1 MDWLEQLPHQPP
13 MRLVDE
19 VLDVQPGVSATAAR
33 TTKPTDFYFQ
43 GHFPGQ
49 PIVPAIILVEMIAQT
64 GGIAAASVGASDDRA
79 RSGRLA
85 AITGFKFPA
94 AAGAD
99 ARLEIR
105 ARVVGRMGRL
115 VKIDG
120 EVLAD
125 GVNVAAGS
133 LTLVDASRD

>member
-1 MDWLEQLPHQPP
+1 MDWLDQLPHQPP

-19 VLDVQPGVSATAAR
+19 VIEVQPGVSATAAR
-33 TTKPTDFYFQ
+33 TTRSTDFYFQ
-43 GHFPGQ
+43 GHFPGR
-49 PIVPAIILVEMIAQT
+49 PIVPAAILVEMIAQT
-64 GGIAAASVGASDDRA
+64 GGIAAASGTASNDRP

-125 GVNVAAGS
+125 GVSVAAGS
-133 LTLVDASRD
+133 LTLADVSRD

>member
-1 MDWLEQLPHQPP
+1 MDWLDQLPHRPP

-33 TTKPTDFYFQ
+33 TTKSTDFYFQ
-43 GHFPGQ
+43 GHFPGR
-49 PIVPAIILVEMIAQT
+49 PIVPAAILVEMIAQT
-64 GGIAAASVGASDDRA
+64 GGIAAALAASDDRP
-79 RSGRLA
+79 RSGRVA

-99 ARLEIR
+99 TRLEIR
-105 ARVVGRMGRL
+105 ARVVGRIGRL

-125 GVNVAAGS
+125 GVSVAAGS
-133 LTLVDASRD
+133 LTLADVSRD

>member
-1 MDWLEQLPHQPP
+1 MDWLERLPHQPP

-33 TTKPTDFYFQ
+33 TTKLTDFYFQ

-64 GGIAAASVGASDDRA
+64 GGIAAASVGASDDRP

-105 ARVVGRMGRL
+105 ARVVGRMGRF

-133 LTLVDASRD
+133 LTLVDTSRD

>member
-1 MDWLEQLPHQPP
+1 MP
-13 MRLVDE
+13 
-19 VLDVQPGVSATAAR
+19 AA
-33 TTKPTDFYFQ
+33 
-43 GHFPGQ
+43 
-49 PIVPAIILVEMIAQT
+49 ILVEMIAQT
-64 GGIAAASVGASDDRA
+64 GGIAAALVPTGNDRP

-105 ARVVGRMGRL
+105 ARVVGRIGRL

-120 EVLAD
+120 EVIAD

-133 LTLVDASRD
+133 LTLADVNRD